1 MPNLNNTDKPPEMS
15 DEEYKKATDY
25 IEQTTNILDMELRTC
40 DIPVGMVLV
49 GMARF
54 MGHAIRKGTS
64 ALGPERREEQLK
76 AFFKIINDHATAGE
90 HDGTE
95 EAE

>member
-1 MPNLNNTDKPPEMS
+1 MPNLNSTDKPPEMS

-25 IEQTTNILDMELRTC
+25 IEQTTSILDMELRTC
-40 DIPVGMVLV
+40 DIPVGMFLV

-54 MGHAIRKGTS
+54 MGHAIRKATS

-76 AFFKIINDHATAGE
+76 GFFKIINDHAKSGE
-90 HDGTE
+90 HGDE
-95 EAE
+95 EESE